1 MDWGN
6 LNILIFLFFFICA
19 VTLFTDFFGELD
31 AEKTQVVSAG
41 TTQIFKCLA
50 DSIF

>member
-6 LNILIFLFFFICA
+6 LNILIFLFF
-19 VTLFTDFFGELD
+19 LFVLLPYLQNFGELD

-41 TTQIFKCLA
+41 TTQIFKCLT